1 VSRRRWNPALQCDD
15 LTEFLSTTEFGGHTV
30 ERARRGAP
38 RPLPSRKGR
47 LRLAV
52 GRGRNCLTGVSKSFC
67 KSVGIGGS
75 STVPPELGDV
85 SSFATVISSFFHESF
100 ESYEGTITGLP
111 SAVTSSRRRLWPDY
125 NQTPHSGKAKH
136 VDNTR
141 PTNSSKSPSI
151 VILHGVIRTT

>member
-1 VSRRRWNPALQCDD
+1 MSRCRRNPALRCDD
-15 LTEFLSTTEFGGHTV
+15 LAEFLSILKLSGHTV
-30 ERARRGAP
+30 VRALRGAP

-52 GRGRNCLTGVSKSFC
+52 GLGPNCLTGVSKSLC

-75 STVPPELGDV
+75 STVSPELGDV

-100 ESYEGTITGLP
+100 ESYESTITGLP
-111 SAVTSSRRRLWPDY
+111 SVVTSSRRRLWPDY
-125 NQTPHSGKAKH
+125 NQTPYSGRAKYT
-136 VDNTR
+136 DNTR